1 MKNTTYKISVLLD
14 LKNSSTAAL
23 KSTASLAKIINAKIE
38 LFHIQKSTEL
48 VDMESQLSAKRAI
61 NDSYRITEN
70 KLKKIAVE
78 LSKTYG
84 SAIEYSFTSGNVKR
98 EIKQYLKDTK
108 PDIVVLGKKKRKIL
122 KPIGDNFTS
131 FMLKQYKGA
140 ILIADFKNSFE
151 PNNELSLGLF
161 NYEQLPTSIS
171 FLPELMAHIKKPLKS
186 FKMGNNLEHSKDPQI
201 TPIDT
206 VDFVFDACENVPETL
221 SKYVAINE
229 VNLLCI
235 ERPSKGK
242 KSTTLQANLKDIIN
256 TINVPLLITGSKEL
270 HLT

>member
-1 MKNTTYKISVLLD
+1 MKKTTYKISVLLD
-14 LKNSSTAAL
+14 LKSSNTAAL

-38 LFHIQKSTEL
+38 LFHVQKSTEL

-61 NDSYRITEN
+61 NDAYRVTEN
-70 KLKKIAVE
+70 KLKGLAAE
-78 LSKTYG
+78 LAQTYDI
-84 SAIEYSFTSGNVKR
+84 AIEYSFTSGNVKR
-98 EIKQYLKDTK
+98 EIKQYLKDTN
-108 PDIVVLGKKKRKIL
+108 PDIVVLGKKKKKIL
-122 KPIGDNFTS
+122 KPLGDNFTS
-131 FMLKQYKGA
+131 FMLQKHKGA

-186 FKMGNNLEHSKDPQI
+186 FKMRNNEKAAEGQQTDTLN
-201 TPIDT
+201 T

-221 SKYVAINE
+221 AKYVAIND

-235 ERPSKGK
+235 GRTNKGE
-242 KSTTLQANLKDIIN
+242 KSNTIQANLKDIIN
-256 TINVPLLITGSKEL
+256 SINVPLLFTGSKEL
-270 HLT
+270 HLP

>member
-1 MKNTTYKISVLLD
+1 MSEAVWIEQANPETGNNTYINPKFLESV
-14 LKNSSTAAL
+14 NSGEA
-23 KSTASLAKIINAKIE
+23 
-38 LFHIQKSTEL
+38 
-48 VDMESQLSAKRAI
+48 
-61 NDSYRITEN
+61 ITEVN
-70 KLKKIAVE
+70 TAMAHIPTAEETAEVNAQLLKDKA
-78 LSKTYG
+78 
-84 SAIEYSFTSGNVKR
+84 
-98 EIKQYLKDTK
+98 KQYLKDTK

-235 ERPSKGK
+235 ERPSKAK

-256 TINVPLLITGSKEL
+256 TINVPLLITESKEL